1 MNWPALKRKR
11 LTTLALAVLLFAAS
25 RLVAAADF
33 ISESS
38 VGFPVRLQ
46 QLVLPGSELEA
57 VPWDDKTLVVVQI
70 EAVYPHGTAFRYD
83 LVYHALEPGE
93 YELRKFLR
101 RKDGTLADDLP
112 PLPVKIKSLLP
123 PGQVR
128 PHQVAFG
135 RLPQLGGYRT
145 LLAVGAILWIAGLVW
160 IVYPRGGRKVAQD
173 AEPERQSLAER
184 LRPLVTRA
192 MRGELSTAELAELER
207 ALEGYWRR
215 RLRLEHLPAAEAVS
229 QMRRHPEAGPLVT
242 QVETWLHRP
251 GGDRE
256 VDVSAILL
264 PYQNLPADAFD
275 ESSVVAT
282 TIPA

>member
-1 MNWPALKRKR
+1 
-11 LTTLALAVLLFAAS
+11 
-25 RLVAAADF
+25 
-33 ISESS
+33 
-38 VGFPVRLQ
+38 
-46 QLVLPGSELEA
+46 
-57 VPWDDKTLVVVQI
+57 
-70 EAVYPHGTAFRYD
+70 
-83 LVYHALEPGE
+83 
-93 YELRKFLR
+93 
-101 RKDGTLADDLP
+101 
-112 PLPVKIKSLLP
+112 
-123 PGQVR
+123 
-128 PHQVAFG
+128 
-135 RLPQLGGYRT
+135 
-145 LLAVGAILWIAGLVW
+145 
-160 IVYPRGGRKVAQD
+160 VAQD

>member
-128 PHQVAFG
+128 PHQVACG
-135 RLPQLGGYRT
+135 SRG
-145 LLAVGAILWIAGLVW
+145 WSGLS
-160 IVYPRGGRKVAQD
+160 IHAAAAK
-173 AEPERQSLAER
+173 
-184 LRPLVTRA
+184 
-192 MRGELSTAELAELER
+192 
-207 ALEGYWRR
+207 WRR
-215 RLRLEHLPAAEAVS
+215 MPNPSVNRSP
-229 QMRRHPEAGPLVT
+229 
-242 QVETWLHRP
+242 
-251 GGDRE
+251 
-256 VDVSAILL
+256 SA
-264 PYQNLPADAFD
+264 F
-275 ESSVVAT
+275 VRW
-282 TIPA
+282 